1 MKHLLLKSALTCIAA
16 FSVNAIDAQT
26 VVKQIYYTDFTDWT
40 VASEPTSKSIS
51 TRFNGDNIT
60 ISTTGDMIVAPTA
73 TVSSKTGYI
82 GIDAAN
88 KNGSIQTT
96 TIPSVNQIAYSVAV
110 GRGGGNGMKLE
121 VKGDGDS
128 DWITLNEEKVSA
140 TTDFRI
146 DVNRKNV
153 QIRFTNITATK
164 SVYLTSLQLTADVDA
179 NKVPTLT
186 SFKINGNQYDASAF
200 TEQNDGTM
208 AYSLEIPKSATMIS
222 EANPITD
229 VKASVG
235 SLKGI
240 TYNGDATKSTA
251 QMTLTGGTDDVV
263 YNLSVSQYPDFT
275 VTYSDI
281 NGTVLGTQSVE
292 KNSAIGSFPALAI
305 PAGGKMRG
313 YFAKEIY
320 VTKEGQKFDYYR
332 KVTTDEIVTGN
343 MTLYAITSVEEST
356 ADSRHEYVFCD
367 HINAVSNP
375 YFYMEDHEGIE
386 VVSGEATYH
395 DATHGLVIKPGTIL
409 KVSHAKSAQ
418 IALYLCSNTPSAS
431 TISVAGQT
439 ISARAKADNKPT
451 IIIVNGNEE
460 SSDIT
465 FNGECYLHALT
476 VTNDIN
482 NKVVKADGYI
492 QVAAGDADAYLAA
505 IEAVNSNDDVKQIY
519 LPNGT
524 YDLGEKVL
532 TSIYADNVSIIGE
545 SMEGTVIKNA
555 PKTIKEGI
563 NLTATLRN
571 YSKSLY
577 LQDLTL
583 QNNLDYYKAGSAGR
597 GICLQDKGE
606 NTICKNV
613 RMLSYQDTYYS
624 NKASKFY
631 WEDCEIHGTVDYIC
645 GDGDVIYNR
654 VKFVNEN
661 RNATT
666 TPNGETT
673 VAAPY
678 TTTEWGYVLL
688 DCSIDC
694 KSATFTLGRAW
705 DGSPRITY
713 INTTILNPSALLAT
727 RFNASG
733 MNVAA
738 KGFYEYNTKDV
749 EGNVI
754 SPVSNV
760 VNFTHPS
767 GNNKYETILS
777 DQDAAK
783 YTIANIFKDWKADQ
797 IAAQVKDIKSGT
809 VFLANGTITSVCPTS
824 GKVRVANGRGGF
836 GPEIDVTNTRIE
848 SINNRAG
855 NVNVCDNTYN
865 LAGQRI
871 NGNAKGIQIKNGK
884 KTLKN

>member
-1 MKHLLLKSALTCIAA
+1 MKQVLLKSALSFMAA
-16 FSVNAIDAQT
+16 FSVTAIEAQT

-40 VASEPTSKSIS
+40 EATTPTSKSIS
-51 TRFNGDNIT
+51 TRFNGDNVT

-73 TVSSKTGYI
+73 TVNSQTGYS
-82 GIDAAN
+82 GLNAAN

-96 TIPSVNQIAYSVAV
+96 TFPSVNQIAYTITV

-128 DWITLNEEKVSA
+128 DWVTLNEEKVSV
-140 TTDFRI
+140 TTDFKI

-153 QIRFTNITATK
+153 QIRFTNITTTK
-164 SVYLTSLQLTADVDA
+164 SVYLTSLQITADVDA
-179 NKVPTLT
+179 NKVPSLA
-186 SFKINGNQYDASAF
+186 SFKINGNKYDASAF

-208 AYSLEIPKSATMIS
+208 AYSLEISKSATMIS

-229 VKASVG
+229 VTTSVG
-235 SLKGI
+235 TLKGI
-240 TYNGDATKSTA
+240 TYNGDATKCTA
-251 QMTLTGGTDDVV
+251 QMTVTGGADDVV
-263 YNLSVSQYPDFT
+263 YNLSVSQYPDFNI
-275 VTYSDI
+275 TYSDI
-281 NGTVLGTQSVE
+281 NGTVLGSQTVE
-292 KNSAIGSFPALAI
+292 KNSAIAAFPTL
-305 PAGGKMRG
+305 PTPTGGKMRG

-320 VTKEGQKFDYYR
+320 VTNEGQKFDYYR

-343 MTLYAITSVEEST
+343 MTLYALTSPEEST
-356 ADSRHEYVFCD
+356 ADSRHEYIFCD
-367 HINAVSNP
+367 HINAASNP
-375 YFYMEDHEGIE
+375 YFYMEDHESIE
-386 VVSGEATYH
+386 VVSGEANYH
-395 DATHGLVIKPGTIL
+395 DAAHGWVIKPGTIL
-409 KVSHAKSAQ
+409 KVSHTKSAQ
-418 IALYLCSNTPSAS
+418 IAFYLCSSTPSAS

-451 IIIVNGNEE
+451 VVIVNGNEE

-476 VTNDIN
+476 VTNDLN
-482 NKVVKADGYI
+482 NKVVKADGYL

-505 IEAVNSNDDVKQIY
+505 IEAANSNDDVKQIF

-545 SMEGTVIKNA
+545 SMEGTIIKNA

-563 NLTATLRN
+563 NLTATIRN
-571 YSKSLY
+571 YSKNLY

-583 QNNLDYYKAGSAGR
+583 QNDLDYYKAGSTGR
-597 GICLQDKGE
+597 AVCLQDKGE
-606 NTICKNV
+606 NTICKNI

-631 WEDCEIHGTVDYIC
+631 WEDCEIHGTVDYLC

-654 VKFVNEN
+654 VKLVNEN
-661 RNATT
+661 RNTTT

-673 VAAPY
+673 VAAPN
-678 TTTEWGYVLL
+678 TTSDWGYVLL
-688 DCSIDC
+688 DCTIDC

-705 DGSPRITY
+705 GGKPRIAY
-713 INTTILNPSALLAT
+713 INTTLLNPSALQST

-738 KGFYEYNTKDV
+738 KGFYEYNTKDA

-754 SPVSNV
+754 SPVSNI
-760 VNFTHPS
+760 VNFTHSS

-777 DQDAAK
+777 DEEAAK
-783 YTIANIFKDWKADQ
+783 YTIANIFKDWKADE
-797 IAAQVKDIKSGT
+797 IAAQVTNIKSGT
-809 VFLANGTITSVCPTS
+809 VFLSNGSITSVCPTS

-836 GPEIDVTNTRIE
+836 GPEIDTTGTGIGT
-848 SINNRAG
+848 INNRIT
-855 NVNVCDNTYN
+855 NTNVCDNTYN

-871 NGNAKGIQIKNGK
+871 NENAKGIQLKNGR
-884 KTLKN
+884 KTLKK

>member
-1 MKHLLLKSALTCIAA
+1 MKHILLKSALTCMTA

-40 VASEPTSKSIS
+40 AAAEPTSKSIS

-82 GIDAAN
+82 GLDAAN

-96 TIPSVNQIAYSVAV
+96 TIPSVNQISYSIAV
-110 GRGGGNGMKLE
+110 GRGGGNGLKLE
-121 VKGDGDS
+121 VRGDGDS
-128 DWITLNEEKVSA
+128 DWVTLNEEKVSA
-140 TTDFRI
+140 ATDFKV

-153 QIRFTNITATK
+153 QIRFTNITTTK

-186 SFKINGNQYDASAF
+186 SFKINGNKYDASAF

-208 AYSLEIPKSATMIS
+208 SCSLEISKSATMIS
-222 EANPITD
+222 ETNPITD
-229 VKASVG
+229 VQASVG

-240 TYNGDATKSTA
+240 TYNGDATKCTA
-251 QMTLTGGTDDVV
+251 QMTLTGGADDVV

-292 KNSAIGSFPALAI
+292 KNSAIGTFPTLAT

-313 YFAKEIY
+313 YHAKEIY

-332 KVTTDEIVTGN
+332 KVTTDEIVTDN
-343 MTLYAITSVEEST
+343 MTLYAITSAEEST
-356 ADSRHEYVFCD
+356 TDSRHEYVFCD
-367 HINAVSNP
+367 HINAAANP

-386 VVSGEATYH
+386 VTSGEATYH
-395 DATHGLVIKPGTIL
+395 DAAHGLVIKSGTTL
-409 KVSHAKSAQ
+409 KVSHSKAAQ
-418 IALYLCSNTPSAS
+418 IALYLCSSTPSAS

-451 IIIVNGNEE
+451 VVIVNGNEE
-460 SSDIT
+460 STNIT

-482 NKVVKADGYI
+482 NKVVNADGYL

-505 IEAVNSNDDVKQIY
+505 IEAANSNDDVKQIY

-532 TSIYADNVSIIGE
+532 TSIYTDNVSIIGE
-545 SMEGTVIKNA
+545 SMEGTIIKNA

-563 NLTATLRN
+563 NFTATLRN
-571 YSKSLY
+571 YSKNLY

-583 QNNLDYYKAGSAGR
+583 ENDLDYYKSGSAGR
-597 GICLQDKGE
+597 AVCLQDKGE

-624 NKASKFY
+624 NKASQYY
-631 WEDCEIHGTVDYIC
+631 WEDCEIHGTVDYLC

-688 DCSIDC
+688 NCSIDC

-705 DGSPRITY
+705 GGNPRIAY
-713 INTTILNPSALLAT
+713 INTTLLNPSALLST

-738 KGFYEYNTKDV
+738 KGFYEYNTKDA

-754 SPVSNV
+754 SPVSNI
-760 VNFTHPS
+760 VNFTHSS

-783 YTIANIFKDWKADQ
+783 YTIANIFKEWKADQ
-797 IAAQVKDIKSGT
+797 IAAQVKDTKSGT
-809 VFLANGTITSVCPTS
+809 VFLSNGTITSVCPTS

-836 GPEIDVTNTRIE
+836 GPEIDVTGTGIE
-848 SINNRAG
+848 SINNRTG

-871 NGNAKGIQIKNGK
+871 NENAKGIQIKNGK
-884 KTLKN
+884 KTLKK

>member
-1 MKHLLLKSALTCIAA
+1 MAA
-16 FSVNAIDAQT
+16 FSVTAIEAQT

-40 VASEPTSKSIS
+40 EAAEPTSKSIS
-51 TRFNGDNIT
+51 TRFNGDNVT

-73 TVSSKTGYI
+73 TVNSQTGYI
-82 GIDAAN
+82 GLNAAN

-96 TIPSVNQIAYSVAV
+96 TFPSVNQIAYTITV

-128 DWITLNEEKVSA
+128 DWVTLNEEKVSV
-140 TTDFRI
+140 TTDFKI

-153 QIRFTNITATK
+153 QIRFTNITTTK
-164 SVYLTSLQLTADVDA
+164 SAYLTSLQITADVDA
-179 NKVPTLT
+179 NKVPSLA
-186 SFKINGNQYDASAF
+186 SFKINGNKYDASAF
-200 TEQNDGTM
+200 SEQNDGTM
-208 AYSLEIPKSATMIS
+208 AYSLEISKSATMIS

-229 VKASVG
+229 VTTSVG
-235 SLKGI
+235 TLKGI
-240 TYNGDATKSTA
+240 TYNGDATKCTA
-251 QMTLTGGTDDVV
+251 QMTVTGGADDVV
-263 YNLSVSQYPDFT
+263 YNLRVSQYPDFNI
-275 VTYSDI
+275 TYSDI
-281 NGTVLGTQSVE
+281 NGTVLGSQTVE
-292 KNSAIGSFPALAI
+292 KNSAIAAFPTL
-305 PAGGKMRG
+305 PTPTGGKMRG

-320 VTKEGQKFDYYR
+320 VTNEGQKFDYYR

-343 MTLYAITSVEEST
+343 MTLYALTSPEEST
-356 ADSRHEYVFCD
+356 ADSRHEYIFCD
-367 HINAVSNP
+367 HINAASNP

-386 VVSGEATYH
+386 VVSGEANYH
-395 DATHGLVIKPGTIL
+395 DAAHGWVIKPGTIL
-409 KVSHAKSAQ
+409 KVSHTKSAQ
-418 IALYLCSNTPSAS
+418 IAFYLCSSTPSAS

-451 IIIVNGNEE
+451 VVILNGNEE

-476 VTNDIN
+476 VTNDLN
-482 NKVVKADGYI
+482 NKVVKADGYL

-505 IEAVNSNDDVKQIY
+505 IEAANSNDDVKQIF

-545 SMEGTVIKNA
+545 SMEGTIIKNA

-563 NLTATLRN
+563 NLTATIRN
-571 YSKSLY
+571 YSKNLY

-583 QNNLDYYKAGSAGR
+583 QNDLDYYKAGSAGR
-597 GICLQDKGE
+597 AVCLQDKGE

-631 WEDCEIHGTVDYIC
+631 WEDCEIHGTVDYLC

-654 VKFVNEN
+654 VKLVNEN
-661 RNATT
+661 RNTTT

-673 VAAPY
+673 VAAPN
-678 TTTEWGYVLL
+678 TTSDWGYVLL

-705 DGSPRITY
+705 GGQPRIAY
-713 INTTILNPSALLAT
+713 INTTLLNPSALQST

-738 KGFYEYNTKDV
+738 KGFYEYNTKDA

-760 VNFTHPS
+760 VNFTHSS

-777 DQDAAK
+777 DEEAAK
-783 YTIANIFKDWKADQ
+783 YTIANIFKDWKADE
-797 IAAQVKDIKSGT
+797 IAAQVTNIKSGT
-809 VFLANGTITSVCPTS
+809 VFLSNGSITSVCPTS

-836 GPEIDVTNTRIE
+836 GPEIDTTGTGIK
-848 SINNRAG
+848 SINNRIT
-855 NVNVCDNTYN
+855 NTNVCDNTYN

-871 NGNAKGIQIKNGK
+871 NENTKGIQLKNGK
-884 KTLKN
+884 KTLKK

>member
-1 MKHLLLKSALTCIAA
+1 MKKTLLKSVLTCMAA
-16 FSVNAIDAQT
+16 FSVTAIDAQT

-40 VASEPTSKSIS
+40 AASAPTSKSIS

-60 ISTTGDMIVAPTA
+60 ISTTGDMIVAPTES
-73 TVSSKTGYI
+73 VSSRNGYI
-82 GIDAAN
+82 GLNAAN

-96 TIPSVNQIAYSVAV
+96 TIPSVTQIAYSIAV
-110 GRGGGNGMKLE
+110 GRGGGNGLKLE

-128 DWITLNEEKVSA
+128 DWVTLNEDKVSA
-140 TTDFRI
+140 STDFKI

-153 QIRFTNITATK
+153 QIRLTNITSTK
-164 SVYLTSLQLTADVDA
+164 AVYLTSLQLTADVDA
-179 NKVPTLT
+179 SKVPTLS
-186 SFKINGNQYDASAF
+186 SFKINGKQYDASAF
-200 TEQNDGTM
+200 TEQTDGTM
-208 AYSLEIPKSATMIS
+208 SCSLEISKAESMIG
-222 EANPITD
+222 EANPVSDIT
-229 VKASVG
+229 ASVG
-235 SLKGI
+235 SLKSI
-240 TYNGDATKSTA
+240 AYSGDATKCDA
-251 QMTLTGGTDDVV
+251 KMTLTGGTDDVI

-275 VTYSDI
+275 VTYSDL
-281 NGTVLGTQSVE
+281 NGTVLGTQTVE
-292 KNSAIGSFPALAI
+292 KNSAIGQFPSM
-305 PAGGKMRG
+305 PAPAEGKLRG
-313 YFAKEIY
+313 YYAKETY
-320 VTKEGQKFDYYR
+320 VTNEGQKFEHYR
-332 KVTTDEIVTGN
+332 KVTTDEVITGDVTF
-343 MTLYAITSVEEST
+343 YALASAEEST

-367 HINAVSNP
+367 HINAAANP

-386 VVSGEATYH
+386 VTSGEATYH
-395 DATHGLVIKPGTIL
+395 DAAHGLAIKSGTTL
-409 KVSHAKSAQ
+409 KVSHSKAAQ
-418 IALYLCSNTPSAS
+418 IAFYLCSSTPSAS
-431 TISVAGQT
+431 TISVGSQT
-439 ISARAKADNKPT
+439 IPARATTDNKPT
-451 IIIVNGNEE
+451 TIIVNGNEE
-460 SSDIT
+460 SSVIT

-482 NKVVKADGYI
+482 NKVVNADGYL

-505 IEAVNSNDDVKQIY
+505 IEAANSNDDTKQIY

-545 SMEGTVIKNA
+545 SMESTIIKNA
-555 PKTIKEGI
+555 PQTIKEGI

-571 YSKSLY
+571 YSKNLY

-583 QNNLDYYKAGSAGR
+583 QNALNYYKSGSAGR
-597 GICLQDKGE
+597 AVCLQDKGE

-613 RMLSYQDTYYS
+613 KMLSYQDTYYS

-631 WEDCEIHGTVDYIC
+631 WEDCEIHGTVDYLC

-654 VKFVNEN
+654 VKLVNEN

-678 TTTEWGYVLL
+678 TTTDWGYVLL
-688 DCSIDC
+688 DCSIEC

-705 DGSPRITY
+705 GGSPRIAY
-713 INTTILNPSALLAT
+713 LNTTLLNPMALQST

-738 KGFYEYNTKDV
+738 KGFYEYNTKDDDD
-749 EGNVI
+749 NII
-754 SPVSNV
+754 SPASNI
-760 VNFTHPS
+760 VNFTHSS

-777 DQDAAK
+777 DQEAAK
-783 YTIANIFKDWKADQ
+783 YTIANIFGDWKADQ
-797 IAAQVKDIKSGT
+797 IAAQTTDVKAGK
-809 VFLANGTITSVCPTS
+809 VFLANGTITSVRPVS
-824 GKVRVANGRGGF
+824 GKVRVANARGGF
-836 GPEIDVTNTRIE
+836 GPETEASTTGIE
-848 SINNRAG
+848 TINNKNA

-865 LAGQRI
+865 LAGQLVTEKT
-871 NGNAKGIQIKNGK
+871 KGIQVKNGK